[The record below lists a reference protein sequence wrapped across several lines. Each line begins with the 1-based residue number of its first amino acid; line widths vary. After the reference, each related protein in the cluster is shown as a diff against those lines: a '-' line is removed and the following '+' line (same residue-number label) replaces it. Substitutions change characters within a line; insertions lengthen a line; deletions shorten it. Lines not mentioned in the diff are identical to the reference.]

1 MGLSINNFGTFGRP
15 TVRSNTQGPPSMA
28 FPRGSG
34 IEHLF
39 EAGIW
44 IGAIVDGQ
52 VRVSTSSVDASSG
65 YSTGGNG
72 FEFTQLSTIKERS
85 KLPNSSNY
93 SSSAV
98 SHQDFIMTQT

>member
-1 MGLSINNFGTFGRP
+1 MNRYKSVIILVLSLCLNQVWAQVPAQSRFTSTGRLGLSINNFGTYGRP

-44 IGAIVDGQ
+44 IGARALKIAQ
-52 VRVSTSSVDASSG
+52 
-65 YSTGGNG
+65 
-72 FEFTQLSTIKERS
+72 
-85 KLPNSSNY
+85 
-93 SSSAV
+93 
-98 SHQDFIMTQT
+98 